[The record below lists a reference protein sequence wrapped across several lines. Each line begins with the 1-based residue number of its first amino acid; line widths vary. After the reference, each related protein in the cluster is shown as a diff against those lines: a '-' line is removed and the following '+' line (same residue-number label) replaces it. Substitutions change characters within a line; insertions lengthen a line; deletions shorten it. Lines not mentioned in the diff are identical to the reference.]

1 MGIRILQVLCIRKRV
16 GSLTDHQVL
25 QALLKKNRAHERYSA
40 RFTRWLDRLSHFN
53 VNVQYTAGKNI
64 PPTDYLSRHPI
75 VPIEITE
82 LDNKADGLNEAVTEE
97 DFIINQIYGLF
108 ELNQTRGSIK
118 RFTEQAIARENL
130 DQSQI
135 DKNTH

>member
-1 MGIRILQVLCIRKRV
+1 M
-16 GSLTDHQVL
+16 L
-25 QALLKKNRAHERYSA
+25 QALLKKNRAHEQYSA
-40 RFTRWLDRLSHFN
+40 RFTRWLDRLSHFA

-64 PPTDYLSRHPI
+64 PPTDYQSRHPI
-75 VPIEITE
+75 VPIGITE